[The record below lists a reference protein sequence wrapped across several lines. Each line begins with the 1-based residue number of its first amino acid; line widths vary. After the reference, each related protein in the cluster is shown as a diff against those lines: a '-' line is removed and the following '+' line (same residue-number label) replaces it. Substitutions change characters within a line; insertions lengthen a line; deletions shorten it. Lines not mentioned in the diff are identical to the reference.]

1 MSEELELKK
10 VELEL
15 EKIKFQKWEK
25 ELELNKQL
33 QQKKHKIRQYLHE
46 KGILKKDKS
55 NGNFGY
61 FSDIAYKTL
70 FTKLFLDVG
79 LDFSYSVV
87 DVERWQASKAKM
99 SEGRI
104 VKVKAR
110 FIDIETGYYEE
121 VYAAGDGAD
130 FSDKGIYK
138 AETGAVKYILACN
151 FLVATGDDAEKDVVD
166 NIISELT
173 ENQKHWIDTLPPDWL
188 QAIDN
193 KYGTRNLTKKQF
205 DEVMKLW
212 KERHPKGNKKQ
223 QTQQNNQVQQGNQN
237 NSQEVPQC

>member
-1 MSEELELKK
+1 MEEKSIELRLKETKLELKK
-10 VELEL
+10 LEL
-15 EKIKFQKWEK
+15 QKWEK
-25 ELELNKQL
+25 ELDLNKQL
-33 QQKKHKIRQYLHE
+33 QQKKHKIRQYLNE

-87 DVERWQASKAKM
+87 DVERWQSQAKM
-99 SEGRI
+99 GEGRI
-104 VKVKAR
+104 VKVKAK
-110 FIDIETGYYEE
+110 FIDIDTGYYEE

-151 FLVATGDDAEKDVVD
+151 FLVATGDDAEKDVVN
-166 NIISELT
+166 NIVSELT
-173 ENQKHWIDTLPPDWL
+173 ESQKHWLNTLPPDWL
-188 QAIDN
+188 QAVDR
-193 KYGTRNLTKKQF
+193 KYGTRNLTKNQF

-212 KERHPKGNKKQ
+212 KTQHPKDKK
-223 QTQQNNQVQQGNQN
+223 TQQAQQKNQANNN
-237 NSQEVPQC
+237 QEVPQC